1 MSARRTKRGSRHGRG
16 WVVVALAL
24 VTFVLVG
31 SAVVWRRTLGIAQA
45 RELRELSR
53 ERQQLLSER
62 AALQGQVRVAASRAH
77 ILPVAQQRLGM
88 RIPADTQV
96 VLIQRPSPRATGR
109 QR

>member
-1 MSARRTKRGSRHGRG
+1 MSARTKRGSRRGRG
-16 WVVVALAL
+16 WAVVGLML

-45 RELRELSR
+45 RELHDLAL

-62 AALQGQVRVAASRAH
+62 AALQGEARVAASRAR

-88 RIPADTQV
+88 RIPADTQM
-96 VLIQRPSPRATGR
+96 VLIQRPAPRAAGP